1 MRWEDLDTSP
11 GGWSAQ
17 GTLEC
22 SSPAGASHVICC
34 PGTLRTLPLMPLLCQ
49 QAPLPSDFQVGSVNK
64 CYEERMK
71 VENSTSGKSVCQASA
86 LQSHCVLC
94 RKASAPVLWSAPQG
108 YCSQVPLTA
117 LSPTLSGPDVTNVRT
132 LPSSPRSF
140 HIPCP

>member
-1 MRWEDLDTSP
+1 MKWEDLDTSP

-17 GTLEC
+17 ETLEC

-34 PGTLRTLPLMPLLCQ
+34 PGTLRTLLLMPLLHQ

-64 CYEERMK
+64 GYEERVK

-86 LQSHCVLC
+86 LQSHCILC
-94 RKASAPVLWSAPQG
+94 RKASAPVLWSAPQS
-108 YCSQVPLTA
+108 YCCQVLLIAPI
-117 LSPTLSGPDVTNVRT
+117 PTLLGPDVTSVHT